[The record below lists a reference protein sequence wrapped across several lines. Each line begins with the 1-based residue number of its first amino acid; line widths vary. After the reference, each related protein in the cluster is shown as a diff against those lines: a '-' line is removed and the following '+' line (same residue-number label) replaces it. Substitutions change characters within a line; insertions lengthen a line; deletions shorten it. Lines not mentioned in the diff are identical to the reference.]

1 MNSIVILLLAK
12 LFLIPTTEYNMCFVV
27 FKTKSTQGPPA
38 EGDKIPALKKHPS
51 HLQEEDK

>member
-12 LFLIPTTEYNMCFVV
+12 LFLIPTTEYNVCFVV